1 MDISFSTIAQGT
13 FVRITVDTVPVQ
25 ENTKRIS
32 RVATLDGG
40 CVISN
45 NGITDS
51 DRTFNFTARQ
61 VPEGVRLSLWAFFQN
76 ETLVHLSCPE
86 GVFSGYLE
94 KVKIQNTD
102 VAVSFLVYEKLTLD

>member
-1 MDISFSTIAQGT
+1 MDISFSTIPQGT
-13 FVRITVDTVPVQ
+13 FVRITVDAVPAQ

-51 DRTFNFTARQ
+51 DRTFKFTARQ
-61 VPEGVRLSLWAFFQN
+61 VPEDVRLSLWAFFQN
-76 ETLVHLSCPE
+76 ETLVLLSCPE

-94 KVKIQNTD
+94 KVKIQNSD
-102 VAVSFLVYEKLTLD
+102 VAVFFLVYEKLTLD

>member
-13 FVRITVDTVPVQ
+13 FVRITVDAVPAQ

-51 DRTFNFTARQ
+51 DRTFKFTAKK
-61 VPEGVRLSLWAFFQN
+61 VPEDVRLSLWVFFQN
-76 ETLVHLSCPE
+76 ETLVLLSCPE
-86 GVFSGYLE
+86 GVFSGHIGIG
-94 KVKIQNTD
+94 KN
-102 VAVSFLVYEKLTLD
+102 